1 MKKGKSEKTNAMRL
15 LDKEKVD
22 YTMQT
27 YDTNDGKI
35 DGVSVA
41 HKVGKDPK
49 MVYKTL
55 VTQGASKQYYV
66 FVIPVEAELDLK
78 KAAKAAGEKK
88 VEMIAVKDLLKVTGY
103 VRGGCS
109 PIGMKKLYPT
119 FIDQVA
125 EELETI
131 IVSGGKIGF
140 QIEMRVGDLLRITKG
155 RLADLTK
162 SKPADGETVN
172 FNKNT

>member
-1 MKKGKSEKTNAMRL
+1 MKKGKVEKTNAMRL

-22 YTMQT
+22 YAMHT
-27 YDTNDGKI
+27 YDSEDGKI

-41 HKVGKDPK
+41 HKVGKDVK

-55 VTQGASKQYYV
+55 VTQGNSRQYFV

-88 VEMIAVKDLLKVTGY
+88 VEMLAVKDLLKVTGY

-109 PIGMKKLYPT
+109 PIGMKKLFPT
-119 FIDQVA
+119 FIDQA
-125 EELETI
+125 AQTLEAI

-140 QIEMRVGDLLRITKG
+140 QIEMGADDLLKVING

-162 SKPADGETVN
+162 D
-172 FNKNT
+172 

>member
-1 MKKGKSEKTNAMRL
+1 MKKGKTEKTNAMRL

-41 HKVGKDPK
+41 YKVGKDPK

-109 PIGMKKLYPT
+109 PIGMRKLYPT

-162 SKPADGETVN
+162 SIPADGETVT